1 MKFKKEQNS
10 IIQIKKKIDSKIYRY
25 NKVNIYSYNIVNI
38 VIIQY
43 NKKQLLNDL
52 KYNQNQ
58 T

>member
-43 NKKQLLNDL
+43 NKEQLLNDL